1 MTTLLITLAILLGFL
16 LFGTVG
22 IIISQARELADLE
35 WAAMQMQD
43 ELDDAH
49 SELCELRDEYERSMG
64 VEKKYRPVNR
74 VFGRR
79 AR

>member
-1 MTTLLITLAILLGFL
+1 MTTLLITLCLLLGFFL
-16 LFGTVG
+16 AGSVG

-35 WAAMQMQD
+35 WAAMKMQD

-49 SELCELRDEYERSMG
+49 SELCELRDEYERSLG

-79 AR
+79 AK